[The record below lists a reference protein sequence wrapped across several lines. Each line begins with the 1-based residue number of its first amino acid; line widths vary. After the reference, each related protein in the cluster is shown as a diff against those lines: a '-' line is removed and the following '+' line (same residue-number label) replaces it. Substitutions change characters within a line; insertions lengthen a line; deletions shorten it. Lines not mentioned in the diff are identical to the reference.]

1 MELSERARASYSMLP
16 ESLQLK
22 PPGSGPSLRMHQVG
36 VRQEIV
42 DRVLARRGRYYWFDR
57 LDPQRTALLVIVN
70 LAVVQAKI
78 GRPPS

>member
-1 MELSERARASYSMLP
+1 MLP
-16 ESLQLK
+16 EPLQLK
-22 PPGSGPSLRMHQVG
+22 PPSPGQRMHQVG

-42 DRVLARRGRYYWFDR
+42 DRVLARRSGFHWFDR
-57 LDPQRTALLVIVN
+57 LDPQRTALLVIAN

>member
-1 MELSERARASYSMLP
+1 MVPVVAGASYSMLP
-16 ESLQLK
+16 ESLQ

-42 DRVLARRGRYYWFDR
+42 DRVLARRGRYHWFDR